1 MSTSLLDYEPPEVF
15 LYRVIGYQRP
25 QPNIPL
31 IITEGESDWNIWH
44 KIEYFKDNIDVAPAN
59 GKANIIKVAEA
70 MSSHK
75 DKNIFLVADCDGLG
89 IKGIQDSKGKKFEN
103 TVITDYRDLEADIFF
118 CSSAPEKIYNQ
129 CYTSKNK
136 NSISYEDMLSR
147 ILEVLYDFCS
157 IIQSARN
164 IGKIKTSVHDSTL
177 NSKKRPIRPH
187 DLGLMESWLDLE
199 KVCPSIK
206 EILDEISK
214 VLSWSQ
220 STSASVE
227 NNVKTIR
234 SKLCRKHQIA
244 SCVNCRIKT
253 VYGGHDL
260 VSAFNLALSANFQ
273 KNLGC
278 DSIDI
283 SLRALFL
290 EEINQSSNNWNTLK
304 RISDLLNLQ

>member
-1 MSTSLLDYEPPEVF
+1 MSTSLLDHESSEEF
-15 LYRVIGYQRP
+15 LYRVISYQRP

-44 KIEYFKDNIDVAPAN
+44 EIEYFKDKIDVAPAN
-59 GKANIIKVAEA
+59 GREKLIEVAKA

-118 CSSAPEKIYNQ
+118 CSGAPEKIYKQ

-136 NSISYEDMLSR
+136 NSISYEDILSR

-164 IGKIKTSVHDSTL
+164 IGKIKTNVSDSTL
-177 NSKKRPIRPH
+177 YSKRRPIRPH
-187 DLGLMESWLDLE
+187 DLGLMESWLDLQ
-199 KVCPSIK
+199 KACPSNK
-206 EILDEISK
+206 DILDEISN
-214 VLSWSQ
+214 VLSWDQ

-227 NNVKTIR
+227 NNLKTIR
-234 SKLCRKHQIA
+234 SKLCRKHQVA
-244 SCVNCRIKT
+244 SCVKCRIKT

-273 KNLGC
+273 KNLGYH
-278 DSIDI
+278 SIDI

-290 EEINQSSNNWNTLK
+290 VEINQNSDKWNTLK
-304 RISDLLNLQ
+304 RISDVLNLQ